1 MSQIPD
7 SRPSPHALVFTMADK
22 IKLRV
27 VTPSRLV
34 LEEEVDEVSAPG
46 ELGEFGVLPNH
57 ISFLSTLVAGEMSYK
72 QGAARHSLV
81 IGGGYAEVLDNVM
94 TVLAPAAEFPA
105 EIDTAR
111 AQRAKERAEKRMGEV
126 NFEDP
131 EYGQLE
137 EAQRRALARLQVASK
152 ETRR

>member
-1 MSQIPD
+1 
-7 SRPSPHALVFTMADK
+7 MADK

-34 LEEEVDEVSAPG
+34 LEEEVDEVTAPG

-111 AQRAKERAEKRMGEV
+111 AQRARERAERRMGEL

-131 EYGQLE
+131 EYGQLK

>member
-1 MSQIPD
+1 
-7 SRPSPHALVFTMADK
+7 MADK
-22 IKLRV
+22 IRLRV

-34 LEEEVDEVSAPG
+34 LDEEVDEVTAPG

-57 ISFLSTLVAGEMSYK
+57 IAFLSTLVPGEMNYK
-72 QGAARHSLV
+72 QGTTKSTLAVS
-81 IGGGYAEVLDNVM
+81 GGYAEVLDNIM

-111 AQRAKERAEKRMGEV
+111 AQRAKEHAETLMTEV
-126 NFEDP
+126 NREDNDW
-131 EYGQLE
+131 EMA
-137 EAQRRALARLQVASK
+137 EAAYRRAAVRLLVASK